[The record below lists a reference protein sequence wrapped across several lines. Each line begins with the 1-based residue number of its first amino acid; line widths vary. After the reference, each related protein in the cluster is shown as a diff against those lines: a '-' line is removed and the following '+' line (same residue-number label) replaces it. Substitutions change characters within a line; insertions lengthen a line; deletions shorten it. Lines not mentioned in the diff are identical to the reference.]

1 MAPRL
6 ADYRRYVPLAAFGW
20 RCGSFVFGALGAEY
34 LAWGKERGTVPEC
47 PILGRIAQE
56 VVAVAAVT
64 AGKVF
69 LGQTIFVCFF

>member
-34 LAWGKERGTVPEC
+34 LAWGKERGGP
-47 PILGRIAQE
+47 
-56 VVAVAAVT
+56 
-64 AGKVF
+64 
-69 LGQTIFVCFF
+69 